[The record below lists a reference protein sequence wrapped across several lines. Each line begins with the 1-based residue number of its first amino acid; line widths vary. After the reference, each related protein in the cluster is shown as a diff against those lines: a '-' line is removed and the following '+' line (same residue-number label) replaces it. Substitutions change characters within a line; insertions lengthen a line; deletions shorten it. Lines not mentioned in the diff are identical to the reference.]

1 MSQTAY
7 SLNHDIAYAG
17 MQADSGIDYDV
28 SRTAEGVVGFGLG
41 VSAGTDAEEQ
51 VRTPFF
57 NVIEVTYDADF
68 VASNSITFDVDGD
81 AITPVVYATSH
92 AATLAALVTAVDG
105 LTGVTATN
113 PSGRIV
119 RVVTVG
125 TDAVVST
132 TVTGGASQA
141 GSTQVSSSS
150 DVVRGISVAILNQTT
165 GNYTDTNIVT
175 VKRRGAIWVQTDGSG
190 ITVDGSVYIDTDG
203 KFTDSTTDSLAVSGA
218 SYVKYDSTTELAL
231 VEINIP

>member
-7 SLNHDIAYAG
+7 SLEHNIAYAG

-28 SRTAEGVVGFGLG
+28 SRTAEGVIGFGLG
-41 VSAGTDAEEQ
+41 AVAGTDAEEQ
-51 VRTPFF
+51 VRLPLFETSSVTYGSDFGAS
-57 NVIEVTYDADF
+57 NVISFTVNGVSISPVTY
-68 VASNSITFDVDGD
+68 AS
-81 AITPVVYATSH
+81 SH
-92 AATLAALVTAVDG
+92 AATLTALVAAVNG

-113 PSGRIV
+113 PSGR
-119 RVVTVG
+119 VVKVVVSG
-125 TDAVVST
+125 VDNVST
-132 TVTGGASQA
+132 TSVAGGSAVTSAVV
-141 GSTQVSSSS
+141 TSSS

-190 ITVDGSVYIDTDG
+190 VTVDGSVYIDTDG